1 MKIGIAGAGGR
12 MGRMNITQVVES
24 EMAIFAAALESK
36 NSPFIGKN
44 AYEIAGF
51 GSSANFVEITDDID
65 EFISDVDGVIDFTTP
80 NSTLEIAKKCAE
92 KNLVHVIGTTGIDKD
107 KESQL
112 KEFSKNARIV
122 YAPNMSVGVNML
134 FALVEKAAKI
144 LDDSYDIEIVEMHHN
159 KKVDS
164 PSGTALGLGKAV
176 AKGRNVNLEDVW
188 CKERD
193 GNIGARKKGEIGFA
207 TLRGGDVVGDHTV
220 IFATE
225 GERVEITHKAS
236 GRNIFS
242 KGALRACLWAK
253 NQPSGLY
260 SMLDVLGF

>member
-12 MGRMNITQVVES
+12 MGRMNIAEIVES
-24 EMAIFAAALESK
+24 QKAIFSAALEVK
-36 NSPFIGKN
+36 NSPLIGKN

-51 GSSANFVEITDDID
+51 GSSANFLEITDNLD
-65 EFISDVDGVIDFTTP
+65 EFISEIDAVIDFTSP
-80 NSTLEIAKKCAE
+80 NSTISIAKKCAE
-92 KNLVHVIGTTGIDKD
+92 KNLIHVIGTTGMD
-107 KESQL
+107 KESEEML
-112 KEFSKNARIV
+112 KKLSNSARII

-144 LDDSYDIEIVEMHHN
+144 LDDSYDIEILEMHHN

-188 CKERD
+188 CKSRD

-225 GERVEITHKAS
+225 GERVEISHKAS

-253 NQPSGLY
+253 DKPSGLY
-260 SMLDVLGF
+260 TMLDVLGF